1 MYITRTKPT
10 KILIKRRKVVFY
22 KGTIYNI
29 TSILG
34 AGMFGN
40 MSSVSGLSVLGN
52 MSHFLQGNF
61 RPGKVFPHTFR
72 FYFQMLSSYA
82 NVYSKSNLILAGE

>member
-1 MYITRTKPT
+1 MNGHMYITRTKPT

-22 KGTIYNI
+22 KGTIYNT

-61 RPGKVFPHTFR
+61 RPGKVSPHTFR
-72 FYFQMLSSYA
+72 FFFFKCLLLIITYFQNY
-82 NVYSKSNLILAGE
+82 I